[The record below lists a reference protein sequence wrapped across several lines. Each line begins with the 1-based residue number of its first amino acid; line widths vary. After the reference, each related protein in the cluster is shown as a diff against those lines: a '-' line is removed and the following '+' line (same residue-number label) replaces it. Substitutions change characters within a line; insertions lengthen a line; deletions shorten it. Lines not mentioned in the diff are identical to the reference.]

1 VVLVVGQTAGTVV
14 PVVGTLPVVGRSEV
28 TGMRRAVV
36 GMRRAGVGMPR
47 AGAGKRRAVV
57 GKRLAVG
64 KLVVVMPQ
72 PVVGKLR
79 RRPGPPAEVRVCGS
93 VGPFQSAVELC
104 IWHTPPE

>member
-1 VVLVVGQTAGTVV
+1 MVV
-14 PVVGTLPVVGRSEV
+14 PVVGTLPVVGKSEV
-28 TGMRRAVV
+28 AGTQRAVV
-36 GMRRAGVGMPR
+36 GMRRAGVGMRR
-47 AGAGKRRAVV
+47 AGAGKQRAVV

-79 RRPGPPAEVRVCGS
+79 RRPGPPEEGRVCGS

-104 IWHTPPE
+104 TWHIPPE